1 MTALDPNAQQQQH
14 KGRRRR
20 PQGWLRWGAPALIGV
35 AVLASVILLVGA
47 FKGLSEAACAME
59 PRALRAALP
68 AAVPQPG
75 DSRSGTSTF
84 FDLAASGGSG
94 CSYDGPPADGMYLA
108 LGFDEFSGG
117 AACGTYFNIT
127 GPNGNTVR
135 VQVIDACAPCA
146 PGQIDLSE
154 KAFSQLADPD
164 AGIIPVTY
172 RAVANPAVPGPLKF
186 KVEEATPYYLAL
198 LPINHG
204 NQLTKV
210 EVDGGNGWQTTS
222 RRGDGYFTADAAGGG
237 PFRIRV
243 TDLQG
248 HVTTVSGVNLS
259 SGSTASTGVY
269 MYSGSGGGTPTT
281 KKSKSPSPSVTPTPK
296 RTLTLPPAIAA
307 TDAPNQPAAGRPD
320 ATSSVVAEPQQC

>member
-1 MTALDPNAQQQQH
+1 MAEPSIEKQQ

-59 PRALRAALP
+59 PRALRAAVP
-68 AAVPQPG
+68 GAVPQPG

-108 LGFDEFSGG
+108 LGFDEFEKG

-135 VQVIDACAPCA
+135 VMVIDACAPCT

-186 KVEEATPYYLAL
+186 KVEEATPYYVAL

-204 NQLTKV
+204 NQLTRV
-210 EVDGGNGWQTTS
+210 EIDGGNGWQTTS
-222 RRGDGYFTADAAGGG
+222 RRGDGYFIANNPGGG
-237 PFRIRV
+237 PYRVRV

-248 HVTTVSGVNLS
+248 HVTTVSGVDLS

-269 MYSGSGGGTPTT
+269 MYSGSGGGSPTT
-281 KKSKSPSPSVTPTPK
+281 KKSKSPSPKASPTPK
-296 RTLTLPPAIAA
+296 RTLTVPPAVAA
-307 TDAPNQPAAGRPD
+307 TDAPTPSEAAAGRPD
-320 ATSSVVAEPQQC
+320 ATAIAEPEQC